1 MHQRFLRI
9 AATSCAVLL
18 STLLPTTS
26 SQAFGGPIASLGFD
40 VKAGLDSA
48 TINFL
53 NNYPATVREEAVKG
67 ANQILNRAD
76 ESVSKIFDQSR
87 DLVLLAKDV
96 AVCAGVTLETVGVG
110 TFRRMFGIH
119 PNWTERLKE
128 FVADIQDEATLTSTP
143 ADLYKQYVDADN
155 RGRDAYCLTHQGDLD
170 QEGIM
175 NLRKQIKTTALMWQR
190 LQPYCANVRECY
202 ALVSATV
209 DTAVKGAAKQDLKRI
224 DAEDRLAKIKRPPE
238 PQRSVFS
245 SNFDLRTYELA
256 LLALLSIHDDL
267 IRASE
272 LRIAAGTVE
281 KNKLDNQL
289 ATNEAKL
296 NLLEHDKNKIAACNE
311 AYKVAG
317 WFDAAGAQLKV
328 VEGYEVLTADELNA
342 LAEKVK
348 NQSQRRARVAAFSMD
363 GVINNGKGCRL
374 LIIRDPHPGPV

>member
-1 MHQRFLRI
+1 MHLRFLRI

-18 STLLPTTS
+18 STLLPATS

-143 ADLYKQYVDADN
+143 AVLYKQYVDADN

-190 LQPYCANVRECY
+190 LEPYCANVRECY

-209 DTAVKGAAKQDLKRI
+209 DAAVQGAAKQDLKRI
-224 DAEDRLAKIKRPPE
+224 DAADRLAKIKRPPE

-272 LRIAAGTVE
+272 LRVAAGTVE

-328 VEGYEVLTADELNA
+328 VEGYE
-342 LAEKVK
+342 
-348 NQSQRRARVAAFSMD
+348 
-363 GVINNGKGCRL
+363 
-374 LIIRDPHPGPV
+374 